1 MEIYVYLYT
10 WGAHTFW
17 EGERER
23 ERERDNKDIIIGDP
37 VLLITVGIKKFGG
50 DDGQ

>member
-1 MEIYVYLYT
+1 MYT
-10 WGAHTFW
+10 YIREEHTHF
-17 EGERER
+17 GKGR